1 MPLSTTE
8 SQAVKFCV
16 VVTDWLIV
24 RFVIFVLSQPLAA
37 PAGKRSVTTW
47 EL

>member
-1 MPLSTTE
+1 MPLSTAE
-8 SQAVKFCV
+8 SQAVRFCV

-24 RFVIFVLSQPLAA
+24 RFVMLVLSQPLEA
-37 PAGKRSVTTW
+37 PAGKRSVTVW